1 MYYIG
6 ERFGVAMAPPT
17 ERQMKIADLR
27 NKGLTQDEI
36 AKQLG
41 IARSTVARD
50 WAFVKAERSE
60 LPLGYEEP
68 IIVSPINK
76 PDLSTSIQVELNC
89 LEFEKM
95 RDSKVIYGRE
105 EKGHDRREIFEARS
119 NNIVHSIFL
128 NQVPVKRYIEL
139 SKMAFKHNVDAV
151 DLMDSTISLFFRVI
165 KSLQITPYRNI
176 KEVPDSTKLLNG
188 YALDFKQRTSFN
200 QMYNEEQQQMLFEK
214 ANEVWISKMENHL
227 EETEQLFNDAL
238 SWGISEENR
247 VYYRRLDYDSDEL
260 FTILS
265 KNFEKICETPQLL
278 NELYGQFANSEKIS
292 PSSPRTKTKFY
303 FDKITKLA
311 LLENGI
317 SEDDIYIAIEHKIAN
332 ASFLQAFIN
341 SGAKTLHSYRDLDSR
356 GFSCIYDSE
365 EFDDLFE
372 SFEEMGVL
380 DKYANEQTASQW
392 RFPLRT
398 KYGELFELLKSQN
411 WDRRKLSIAK
421 EIFDITGHKVGF
433 YESHIVETLS
443 DFEWPSFLKN
453 EEQDNLKE
461 LVQRVGIE
469 NLHSWIYPEYNP
481 LFLQYAIKSNRNLRY
496 ELAKPTL
503 LELMRREYVFSNTS
517 HGNYGN
523 DNFEQMTDSFLM
535 RHGLGW
541 AKSKLPPRPYAVLEI
556 IRNSHGKQIPLLN
569 LMREVKDTLGAN
581 YGYSSEGQIRE
592 EIEEHLSD
600 ICAIQPNDI
609 VQIVGRKRGPMG
621 NEMAF
626 EKFKVEEN
634 KTLASVERLSQSSIK
649 PTVVAKFL
657 GAHVN
662 ELESFFERLKD
673 EEIHAVRLARVIRDE
688 DLPQGCHLVWRYFVH
703 MVNEHR
709 PKLQAEEDTFVHDI
723 DFARELLGLNSSQ
736 VNTLHQVRLIR
747 NDIDHPSEGTV
758 PKPTWKRICGV
769 LKICELL

>member
-151 DLMDSTISLFFRVI
+151 DLMNSTISLFFRVI

-188 YALDFKQRTSFN
+188 YALDFKQLTSFN

-278 NELYGQFANSEKIS
+278 NELYGQFAKSEKIS

-317 SEDDIYIAIEHKIAN
+317 SENDIYIAIEHKIAN

-356 GFSCIYDSE
+356 GFSSIYDSE

-380 DKYANEQTASQW
+380 DQYANEQTASQW
-392 RFPLRT
+392 RFPAWT

-453 EEQDNLKE
+453 GEQDNLKE

-703 MVNEHR
+703 LVNERR
-709 PKLQAEEDTFVHDI
+709 PKLQNEEDTFVHDI
-723 DFARELLGLNSSQ
+723 DFAKELLGLNSSQ

-747 NDIDHPSEGTV
+747 NDIDHPSEEKV

-769 LKICELL
+769 LKICELF